1 MCAKSSLL
9 QVLFVF
15 SIISHFDFSYSQGD
29 HQEDDGGL
37 PHRKRCKN
45 VAIQDKILY
54 DPVKIMILIYVCND
68 DSIPAKHIAKC
79 KINPSTGVTNYR
91 TDLEFYVGLF
101 LFRFLR
107 SATS

>member
-1 MCAKSSLL
+1 M
-9 QVLFVF
+9 F
-15 SIISHFDFSYSQGD
+15 SIISHFDFSYSQRNN
-29 HQEDDGGL
+29 QEDDGGL
-37 PHRKRCKN
+37 PHRKRCTD

-68 DSIPAKHIAKC
+68 DNIPAKHIAKC
-79 KINPSTGVTNYR
+79 KINPSSGVTNYR

-107 SATS
+107 SAIS

>member
-1 MCAKSSLL
+1 M
-9 QVLFVF
+9 F
-15 SIISHFDFSYSQGD
+15 SIISHFDFSYSQRNN
-29 HQEDDGGL
+29 QEDDGGL
-37 PHRKRCKN
+37 PHRKRCKI
-45 VAIQDKILY
+45 VVIQDKILY

-68 DSIPAKHIAKC
+68 DTIPAKHIAKC

-91 TDLEFYVGLF
+91 TDLEFYVSLL